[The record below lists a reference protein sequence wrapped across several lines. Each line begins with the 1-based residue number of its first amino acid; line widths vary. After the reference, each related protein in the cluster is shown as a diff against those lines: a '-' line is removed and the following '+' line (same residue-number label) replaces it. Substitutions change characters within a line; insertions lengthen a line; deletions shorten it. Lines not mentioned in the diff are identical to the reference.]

1 MASEMAGRIRRFD
14 WAATGLG
21 TVENWSRTF
30 RTALDLCLGSRM
42 CSCIYWGK
50 ERLIIYNDAY
60 GSILGTKHPW
70 ALGRT
75 ADEVWPEIFDVIG
88 RLMKE
93 TLHTGKTTGADD
105 AAIFLNCSGYVEEF
119 YCSFSYAP
127 LIDERGEIE
136 GVFATLPE
144 TSVRV
149 IGERRLRTLQRLGAD
164 AREVRRPQQTL
175 ESAAEVI
182 SENPRDIPFASMYLW
197 GAEETQASLCATAN
211 IARGTPLSFE
221 VLRES
226 DETSLLR
233 LARQSMTGGGQRGH
247 FGLQGMRERSANMGG
262 RFDVRPGQNG
272 GTTIVLSVPGAR
284 AYES

>member
-1 MASEMAGRIRRFD
+1 MP
-14 WAATGLG
+14 
-21 TVENWSRTF
+21 TVRS
-30 RTALDLCLGSRM
+30 
-42 CSCIYWGK
+42 
-50 ERLIIYNDAY
+50 
-60 GSILGTKHPW
+60 W

-175 ESAAEVI
+175 EIAAEVI
-182 SENPRDIPFASMYLW
+182 SENPRDIPFAAMYLW